1 MSATPPLP
9 PPPPVEDTAA
19 PVAPPPPPP
28 PETQGASTPTPP
40 PPPPP
45 ASASEPQEPTAS
57 SHPKPVSDQHN
68 STPEQ
73 ADQSSSRPRRK
84 RRFSPSAQD
93 PVHVQTPTPAPR
105 TPSSRIHQSSNATT
119 TASSTTSSSTGSKPL
134 TANEW
139 EKTAFVGDASGE
151 KRMKFLRLMGLG
163 KSTKIEAKPEN
174 AEDASREAS
183 RRQQQSYDMERQYE
197 QGRKRQHRFN

>member
-1 MSATPPLP
+1 MSGTPPP

-19 PVAPPPPPP
+19 PIAPPPPPP
-28 PETQGASTPTPP
+28 PSEIQDTPTPP

-45 ASASEPQEPTAS
+45 PPTSASQTRDPIP
-57 SHPKPVSDQHN
+57 PKTISDHQK

-73 ADQSSSRPRRK
+73 ADQPTPRPRRK

-93 PVHVQTPTPAPR
+93 PVPVQTPSTAATTPPAL
-105 TPSSRIHQSSNATT
+105 SSRIHQPSNTT
-119 TASSTTSSSTGSKPL
+119 AASSTTSTKSKPL

-197 QGRKRQHRFN
+197 QGRKRQHRFK